1 MLFYLIAGKEA
12 MMTNFLEMD
21 DDYYLNYCAKV
32 LSRKQA
38 SASASALWQ
47 FPIVDTHD
55 NDKRINKISFIFQD
69 VTTTNGSNA
78 DVGIIGT
85 FSNLHTPVPLRQI
98 QYMGESTPY
107 HALTITIEHGEVH
120 RYLLTVNG
128 EVLLDP
134 LNPQTV
140 TLDNKQTWSRFFTH
154 YCSTPL
160 SFEEWELNILYRLL
174 DHMLP
179 FHTEES
185 ERFIKRYYDG
195 LDNSA
200 KYASK
205 EGFYRLDDSVGEVN
219 FIDKL
224 LCKEER
230 HHLIDYKICI
240 KEIDRLMRQRNPFS
254 EPHDI
259 PKAFYSGLYD
269 EMASGQGPGWHY
281 GTYDNPLYFL
291 QILRRHAVLG
301 AFSHPKYG
309 GNSGGAGWAFL
320 EGRYRDSN
328 GDSVFDWREELEPP
342 LGRNLAYTG

>member
-1 MLFYLIAGKEA
+1 
-12 MMTNFLEMD
+12 MTSIIEMD
-21 DDYYLNYCAKV
+21 DEYYLNYCAKF
-32 LSRKQA
+32 LSRKQ
-38 SASASALWQ
+38 ASASALWQ
-47 FPIVDTHD
+47 FPIVDSYD
-55 NDKRINKISFIFQD
+55 NDKRVNNVSFIFQGD
-69 VTTTNGSNA
+69 ATANGAVGS
-78 DVGIIGT
+78 VGIIGT
-85 FSNLHTPVPLRQI
+85 FSNLHTPILLRPI

-107 HALTITIEHGEVH
+107 YGVTVTIPYVEVH
-120 RYLLTVNG
+120 RYLFVVNG

-134 LNPQTV
+134 INPQTV

-160 SFEEWELNILYRLL
+160 SFEEWELRIVYRLL

-185 ERFIKRYYDG
+185 ERFIKHYYDG
-195 LDNSA
+195 LDNTA

-224 LCKEER
+224 LAKEER

-240 KEIDRLMRQRNPFS
+240 KEIDRLMRQRNPFTES
-254 EPHDI
+254 HDI

-269 EMASGQGPGWHY
+269 EMASGQVPGWDY
-281 GTYDNPLYFL
+281 GAYNNPLYFL
-291 QILRRHAVLG
+291 RILRRHAVLG
-301 AFSHPKYG
+301 AFSHPQYG

-320 EGRYRDSN
+320 VNRYRDAN
-328 GDSVFDWREELEPP
+328 GDSLFNWREALEPP
-342 LGRNLAYTG
+342 LGRNLYHTG